1 MNAFEATLLAYYT
14 LRLPAYPGY
23 EKAARFEGLMNF
35 DSHIASI
42 RRRAT
47 LVDGYL
53 DTLDLFNVTWIL
65 GVIDWHRRSG
75 RAASP
80 ELCEKIISF
89 LESLSK
95 YDSGVVIPFATTWK
109 FLDQIAFVDR
119 TPDQIIVEVEPK
131 YKNLAMEIAVNGFL
145 TSPRNQKGM

>member
-14 LRLPAYPGY
+14 IRLPAYPGY

-75 RAASP
+75 RAAMDSNVYKP
-80 ELCEKIISF
+80 TAELKRKLKIAKDK
-89 LESLSK
+89 L
-95 YDSGVVIPFATTWK
+95 
-109 FLDQIAFVDR
+109 
-119 TPDQIIVEVEPK
+119 
-131 YKNLAMEIAVNGFL
+131 
-145 TSPRNQKGM
+145 PRN